1 MTVQV
6 LIPERRSF
14 MDKITGSIGQV
25 AQGAQG
31 ISSIKGL
38 FGGGAAAGGAG
49 GAGGGAAGG
58 MGLGVGNVTPVTTG
72 MSPTL
77 GGGAAP
83 GGAVAPAASSGGG
96 TAAAMGSSIMGPAA
110 AIGAGYY
117 AQYRIGE
124 ANEAKVNKQNERANA
139 AFRASPMS
147 RGTVIDDVYR
157 PSGAADLGPN
167 PEGLSLTSGNPDKLG
182 AMDRRYSNQQTA
194 MQDIQAAQKELAN
207 SGIPEQERVRIGQKL
222 EIARQQMEGRSR
234 GPRSTYS

>member
-1 MTVQV
+1 MAVQV
-6 LIPERRSF
+6 LIPERKSF
-14 MDKITGSIGQV
+14 MDKVTGAFGQV

-31 ISSIKGL
+31 VSSIKGL
-38 FGGGAAAGGAG
+38 FGGGGAGGGAG
-49 GAGGGAAGG
+49 VGGGAAGG

-77 GGGAAP
+77 GGGA
-83 GGAVAPAASSGGG
+83 VAPATSAGSGGG

-139 AFRASPMS
+139 EFRASPMS
-147 RGTVIDDVYR
+147 AGTKIDDVYR
-157 PSGAADLGPN
+157 PSGAT
-167 PEGLSLTSGNPDKLG
+167 PEGLSLTSGNPNKLG
-182 AMDRRYSNQQTA
+182 AMERRYSNQQTA
-194 MQDIQAAQKELAN
+194 MQDIQAAQKELVN